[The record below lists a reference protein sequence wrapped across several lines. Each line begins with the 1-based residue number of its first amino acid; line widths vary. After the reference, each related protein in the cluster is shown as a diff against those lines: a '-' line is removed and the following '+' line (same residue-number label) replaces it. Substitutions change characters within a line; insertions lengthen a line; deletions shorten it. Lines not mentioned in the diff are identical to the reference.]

1 MTQFDSLTE
10 KQMIAAE
17 NYVDNSIAHQ
27 RDKSIKK
34 MTQEDLGETVGVTG
48 RTIRNWMN
56 DTTFLAYIHAL
67 SMKRLQQS
75 APAFAGVLIRN
86 LERGDNVSTK
96 QLDLIAKL
104 DDRVPQGKS
113 GGDTY
118 NQITYNGSIDEI
130 QSRIDRINAR
140 KEAEV
145 VSVQEEEP
153 DE

>member
-1 MTQFDSLTE
+1 MTRFDSLTE

-86 LERGDNVSTK
+86 L
-96 QLDLIAKL
+96 
-104 DDRVPQGKS
+104 
-113 GGDTY
+113 
-118 NQITYNGSIDEI
+118 
-130 QSRIDRINAR
+130 
-140 KEAEV
+140 
-145 VSVQEEEP
+145 
-153 DE
+153 